1 MSDGSLD
8 SDVGRHEWEA
18 DETEVR
24 LKQGLKQEKGDNV
37 LLI

>member
-8 SDVGRHEWEA
+8 SDVGHHEWEA

-24 LKQGLKQEKGDNV
+24 LKQEKGDNV